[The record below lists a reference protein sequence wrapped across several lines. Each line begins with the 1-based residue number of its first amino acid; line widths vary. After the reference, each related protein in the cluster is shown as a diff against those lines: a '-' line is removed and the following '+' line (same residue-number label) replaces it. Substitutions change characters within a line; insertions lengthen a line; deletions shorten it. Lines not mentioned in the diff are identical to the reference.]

1 MEPIVFDFP
10 VSEFHWK
17 PSILWLSVGLLVFIL
32 GIMGIR
38 RAARVPSEQAY
49 WIIGFALF
57 LALTNWQL
65 ERTLERS
72 ISDGASQSQ
81 VFSCDFSFP
90 GLLLAICAALYFAW
104 LIFRRLLDLPGRVP
118 RSYRLF
124 GDWRWLLL
132 LAPLWF
138 HTSTRSFTLVEDDGL
153 LTTIS
158 GYGTVSST
166 QTFLF
171 AAASILL
178 LQTYHRLEAWGES
191 SGTLDPEKTDAAG

>member
-1 MEPIVFDFP
+1 MQSIVYDF
-10 VSEFHWK
+10 SASGFSWK
-17 PSILWLSVGLLVFIL
+17 LTVLWLSLGLLVFIL

-57 LALTNWQL
+57 LALTNWRL

-72 ISDGASQSQ
+72 ISDGSSQSQ

-90 GLLLAICAALYFAW
+90 GLFLAICATLYFAW

-118 RSYRLF
+118 HTYRLF

-138 HTSTRSFTLVEDDGL
+138 HSSTHSFTLVEDDGL
-153 LTTIS
+153 LTTVS
-158 GYGTVSST
+158 GYGTGSST
-166 QTFLF
+166 QTFLV

-178 LQTYHRLEAWGES
+178 LQIYHRLEAWGES
-191 SGTLDPEKTDAAG
+191 SSNQSPSCSSRST